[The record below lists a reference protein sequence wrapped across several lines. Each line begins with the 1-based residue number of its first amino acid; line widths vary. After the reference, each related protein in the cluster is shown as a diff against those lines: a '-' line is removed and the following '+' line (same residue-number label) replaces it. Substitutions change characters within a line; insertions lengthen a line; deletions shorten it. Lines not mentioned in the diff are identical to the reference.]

1 MVLRPG
7 FLKRAAFVDFELPIT
22 VRLNPAV
29 NSTGS
34 PAVSDDVLRIA
45 WSDQTAPW
53 PDLDGAGPLGFAP
66 AAAATTTLSGRFTMQ
81 WKFGADAS
89 GYGALGA
96 LETSQGH
103 AIAIGGT
110 PFDVAAFDPAC
121 PSGPAVAA
129 TRGATGWA
137 ATSRE
142 WASNQPARASAS
154 RTS

>member
-1 MVLRPG
+1 M
-7 FLKRAAFVDFELPIT
+7 
-22 VRLNPAV
+22 RLNPAV

-34 PAVSDDVLRIA
+34 PAASDDVLRIA
-45 WSDQTAPW
+45 WNDQTAPW
-53 PDLDGAGPLGFAP
+53 PDLDGAGPLAFAP

-96 LETSQGH
+96 LETSQGQ
-103 AIAIGGT
+103 AIAIAGT

-129 TRGATGWA
+129 TARRDGLGGDVAGVSIESA
-137 ATSRE
+137 GSR
-142 WASNQPARASAS
+142 SAS